1 MIDSFNSEEEYQR
14 LLQEVN
20 EAQSV
25 IQNSDLSIIEQA
37 YIKKF
42 ASLWAL
48 KYKAIK
54 NKPTVFNS
62 KHNPY
67 ARRPWQI
74 AILDDPHENIVVQK
88 SRQLGLSETGMSK
101 VLHFLDVNKNTK
113 AVYTFPRDQ
122 QMKEFSNTRV
132 KPALQAGEHMQSLIS
147 KDQDSVSLKKIGT
160 SYLFMR
166 SAWGSALGE
175 GVDADFVAFD
185 EYDRMK
191 DNVELAFQESLKS
204 SQYHLMSRWSTPTI
218 PGRGVNRLYDI
229 SDKNQWFWTCP
240 HCGTRQIITLEDNV
254 VQIKSGF
261 DPLVDD
267 IPDDSYE
274 IACSHCKLP
283 LNRMEAEGIWVP
295 SNPSR
300 IEIKG
305 YFISQLDAP
314 WISPTDI
321 MRRQKNYSS
330 KQLFYNY
337 VLGYPYASEGLI
349 INEQDVRLAI
359 KLNSATLSRTR
370 EYNLIIA
377 GIDWG
382 AVNWMVIIGIKGNGQ
397 IDLLD
402 IYWFA
407 DNPFKPLEPVMH
419 MAAILKAYQPNLIVA
434 DAGYGSDRNSYMYQ
448 QFPNALYSCKFLTV
462 KNSQSSVKFINQW
475 NDTAR
480 EVTVDKTTVVQ
491 RMLHTIKSQGINLY
505 TWDEKIAMLTKHLK
519 NVRIMD
525 MEDGGQVYQIATRVG
540 PDHLACALVYTLIG
554 KDKLLNYNT
563 NKNIGMEFI

>member
-1 MIDSFNSEEEYQR
+1 MDSFNSEQQYQD
-14 LLQEVN
+14 LLKKVS
-20 EAQSV
+20 SV
-25 IQNSDLSIIEQA
+25 KSVLETCELTALEQV
-37 YIKKF
+37 YIKRF

-62 KHNPY
+62 KTNKY

-74 AILDDPHENIVVQK
+74 QILDDPHDNIVIQK
-88 SRQLGLSETGMSK
+88 SRQLGLSETGMTK
-101 VLHFLDVNKNTK
+101 ILHFLDVNKNTK

-132 KPALQAGEHMQSLIS
+132 KPALQVGKHMQNLVS
-147 KDQDSVSLKKIGT
+147 KEQDSVSLKKIGT

-175 GVDADFVAFD
+175 GVDADAVYFD

-204 SQYHLMSRWSTPTI
+204 SRFHIMSRWSTPTI
-218 PGRGVNRLYDI
+218 PGRGVNRLYDT
-229 SDKNQWFWTCP
+229 SDKNQWLWKCP
-240 HCGTRQIITLEDNV
+240 HCQKLQLITLEDNI
-254 VQIKSGF
+254 VQTKSGF
-261 DPLVDD
+261 DSLVDD
-267 IPDDSYE
+267 IPDNSYD
-274 IACSHCKLP
+274 IICSHCKLP
-283 LNRMEAEGIWVP
+283 LNRMEAEGLWVP
-295 SNPSR
+295 QNPSR
-300 IEIKG
+300 IEIRG

-314 WISPTDI
+314 WISATDI
-321 MRRQKNYSS
+321 MRRQKNYTS

-337 VLGYPYASEGLI
+337 VLGYPYSSEGLI
-349 INEQDVRLAI
+349 INDQDVRLAI
-359 KLNSATLSRTR
+359 KLKGPTLSRTS
-370 EYNLIIA
+370 EYSLIVA

-382 AVNWMVIIGIKGNGQ
+382 SVNWMVILGIKGNGT

-402 IYWFA
+402 IYWFK

-448 QFPNALYSCKFLTV
+448 QFPSALYSCKFLTV
-462 KNSQSSVKFINQW
+462 KNAMSSIKFINQW
-475 NDTAR
+475 NKNAR

-491 RMLHTIKSQGINLY
+491 RMLHTVKAQSINLFKY
-505 TWDEKIAMLTKHLK
+505 DDKIAIFTKHLK
-519 NVRIMD
+519 NIRIMD
-525 MEDGGQVYQIATRVG
+525 MEDGGEVYQIATRVG
-540 PDHLACALVYTLIG
+540 PDHLACALTYALIG
-554 KDKLLNYNT
+554 KDKLLSYNT
-563 NKNIGMEFI
+563 NKDIGMEFI